1 MSGKANSKLPQ
12 TVRVKQIKRIPL
24 SINIIIIPLSNQ
36 TTTPPPPPSLIQA
49 RTTCKFVS
57 KAKTKKVL
65 CEKSEK
71 KENIKIKS
79 NEN

>member
-36 TTTPPPPPSLIQA
+36 TTTTPPSLIQA

>member
-36 TTTPPPPPSLIQA
+36 TTTTPPPSLIQA